1 MRKFRIR
8 TCSSTAR
15 AAPVPPPEGPE
26 EAAEGWSAQ
35 IAFQKM
41 FLGGDA
47 KIAGLA
53 LKALP
58 V

>member
-1 MRKFRIR
+1 MSYRIR
-8 TCSSTAR
+8 HPLFSI
-15 AAPVPPPEGPE
+15 
-26 EAAEGWSAQ
+26 AEGWSAQ

-41 FLGGDA
+41 FLGGDM